1 MLVLE
6 INAFEIW
13 TFFETK
19 NKKKK
24 QPVFENLKVI
34 RHSVNNKWKF
44 LKIEIIH
51 F

>member
-1 MLVLE
+1 MRLK
-6 INAFEIW
+6 FELFLKQK
-13 TFFETK
+13 T
-19 NKKKK
+19 KKKK